1 MVLIIMVKKYL
12 RSKIIGYYC
21 DAYAVVDKPTV
32 KKLKPLL
39 EGIIDNVT
47 IIDNNRYYLT
57 FNMKVSDR
65 FDEIQDTIKS
75 SSYYEL
81 ITVGE
86 EITDIEYEFSEKCEF
101 YLKLTREAYYVA
113 YPSFE
118 VKNIGLK
125 EC

>member
-1 MVLIIMVKKYL
+1 M
-12 RSKIIGYYC
+12 GYYC

-47 IIDNNRYYLT
+47 IIDDNRYYLT
-57 FNMKVSDR
+57 FNIKVSDR
-65 FDEIQDTIKS
+65 FDEIQDIIKS

-81 ITVGE
+81 ITIGE
-86 EITDIEYEFSEKCEF
+86 EITDIEYECSNECEY
-101 YLKLTREAYYVA
+101 YLELTREAYYVA
-113 YPSFE
+113 SPSFE
-118 VKNIGLK
+118 VKNVGLE